1 MNKHMAGVSVVIPAY
16 KATATIQRAVN
27 SCLLDG
33 AIGEV
38 VVVLDGLDDGLEK
51 AVPKEKIVTL
61 IKLDRNG
68 GASAARNV
76 GFGAAQGEFVIFLD
90 ADDYVEGSLASALQ
104 RAGRKY
110 AADIVFGPFAYEW
123 PSGARHQ
130 VDVVATFGEK
140 GPAGILKCWLRGI
153 FVPTCAVLWRSSLL
167 RKINGWDEGL
177 IKNQD
182 GDLIF
187 RALLAGA
194 SVAFAA
200 DGLGIY
206 VQHETTHRVST
217 LTSEA
222 SFRSLLEIL
231 KRLEVGMKQ
240 SHLREGLPEL
250 ADAYYS
256 VARGA
261 YYHHYST
268 IGRAA
273 EEAASRLGVR
283 ASVGTALHKSVA
295 NTIGLRRKEE
305 FSAWIHEMLSILR
318 LRR

>member
-1 MNKHMAGVSVVIPAY
+1 MSKHMVGVSVVIPAY

-27 SCLLDG
+27 SCLTDR
-33 AIGEV
+33 AVGEV
-38 VVVLDGLDDGLEK
+38 IVVLDGLDDVLENAIPQETK
-51 AVPKEKIVTL
+51 VSL
-61 IKLDRNG
+61 LKLKRNR
-68 GASAARNV
+68 GAPAARNA
-76 GFGAAQGEFVIFLD
+76 GLDAAQGEFVIFLD
-90 ADDYVEGSLASALQ
+90 SDDYIEDSLASALQ
-104 RAGRKY
+104 NSARKD
-110 AADIVFGPFAYEW
+110 AADLVFGPFAYEL
-123 PSGARHQ
+123 PSGVRHQ
-130 VDVVATFGEK
+130 VDVVAKFGERH
-140 GPAGILKCWLRGI
+140 PAVILKCWLRGI
-153 FVPTCAVLWRSSLL
+153 FVPTCAILWRSSLL

-206 VQHETTHRVST
+206 VQHDGKHRLSR

-240 SHLREGLPEL
+240 SHLREGIPEL
-250 ADAYYS
+250 AGAYYT

-273 EEAASRLGVR
+273 EEAAGRLGVS
-283 ASVGTALHKSVA
+283 ASLGTAIHKRVA

-305 FSAWIHEMLSILR
+305 LSAWIHEVLSILR

>member
-1 MNKHMAGVSVVIPAY
+1 MAGVSVVIPAY

-27 SCLLDG
+27 SCLLDD

-38 VVVLDGLDDGLEK
+38 VVVLDGPDDRLEK
-51 AVPKEKIVTL
+51 AVPQEKIVTL

-68 GASAARNV
+68 GAPAARNV
-76 GFGAAQGEFVIFLD
+76 GLGAAQGEFVMFLD
-90 ADDYVEGSLASALQ
+90 ADDYIEGFLVSALQ
-104 RAGRKY
+104 RAGWKC

-140 GPAGILKCWLRGI
+140 DPAGILKYWLRGI
-153 FVPTCAVLWRSSLL
+153 FVPTCSVLWRSSLL

-177 IKNQD
+177 IRNQD

-187 RALLAGA
+187 RGLLAGA

-206 VQHETTHRVST
+206 VQHEAKHRVSKH
-217 LTSEA
+217 TSEA

-240 SHLREGLPEL
+240 SHFREGLPEL
-250 ADAYYS
+250 AGAYYS
-256 VARGA
+256 VARAA

-273 EEAASRLGVR
+273 EEAASRIGVS
-283 ASVGTALHKSVA
+283 ASLGTALHKSAA
-295 NTIGLRRKEE
+295 NIIGLRRKEE
-305 FSAWIHEMLSILR
+305 LSARIHEVLSMLR